1 MNIIKTADNKLHG
14 HKYCIQDKRGNII
27 AILPTKQSQ
36 EKELELIREVG
47 DSLVEIL
54 FINH

>member
-1 MNIIKTADNKLHG
+1 MHIIKTADHKLHG

-27 AILPTKQSQ
+27 AVLPTKQSQ
-36 EKELELIREVG
+36 EKELELIGEVG
-47 DSLVEIL
+47 DSVVEIL

>member
-1 MNIIKTADNKLHG
+1 MNIIKTADHKLHG

-27 AILPTKQSQ
+27 EVLPNKKSQ
-36 EKELELIREVG
+36 EKELELIGEVG
-47 DSLVEIL
+47 DSLIEIL